1 MKKPTIEEYNTAKQD
16 VNLFNDWIWSCKKEQ
31 DELIDKLA
39 TSRFNEKSYRTA
51 LEKAKE
57 TVLVYET
64 YEELEGRV

>member
-39 TSRFNEKSYRTA
+39 ASRYNEKSYRVA
-51 LEKAKE
+51 LAKAKE

-64 YEELEGRV
+64 YEELEGKR